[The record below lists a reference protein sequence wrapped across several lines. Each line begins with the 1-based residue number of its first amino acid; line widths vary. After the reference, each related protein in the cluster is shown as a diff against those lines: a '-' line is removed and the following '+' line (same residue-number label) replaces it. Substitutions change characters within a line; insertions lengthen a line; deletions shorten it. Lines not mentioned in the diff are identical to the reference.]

1 MAVKTYIRGFSRYP
15 IDTLDYAASTNYFL
29 SCAEA
34 LPDYGTYVD
43 TKWVPYNDV
52 VYMIIIYNT
61 I

>member
-1 MAVKTYIRGFSRYP
+1 MAIKTYIRGFSRYP

-34 LPDYGTYVD
+34 LPDYGTYID
-43 TKWVPYNDV
+43 TKWVPFNAV
-52 VYMIIIYNT
+52 IYAIVIYKT